1 MADLIRDAP
10 LGQLLRW
17 ATGNKILLYPEERPD
32 FVLPPQ
38 YSSSSIRE
46 KYLQDTTTEQ
56 PTPLAE
62 PEGPPVEEVVYPDP
76 ETILESEDKD
86 PVQANHDSRE
96 SHESSELEQI
106 KTQRSIMTVRS
117 HLSRV
122 GTKSALQKSR
132 TRAELEEQFTLAS
145 IEKGPSRPIE
155 PERLEDGTVL
165 VDWYTT
171 DDPENP
177 QNWSFGKKAGA
188 STLI

>member
-10 LGQLLRW
+10 IGQLLRW
-17 ATGNKILLYPEERPD
+17 ATGNKILLYPEERPG

-38 YSSSSIRE
+38 YSSSGIRE
-46 KYLQDTTTEQ
+46 KYLQDSSDQ
-56 PTPLAE
+56 PTPAIE
-62 PEGPPVEEVVYPDP
+62 PEGPPVEEVVLPDP

-86 PVQANHDSRE
+86 KVQDASRE

-106 KTQRSIMTVRS
+106 KTQRSILTVRS
-117 HLSRV
+117 QLSRV

-171 DDPENP
+171 DDAENP